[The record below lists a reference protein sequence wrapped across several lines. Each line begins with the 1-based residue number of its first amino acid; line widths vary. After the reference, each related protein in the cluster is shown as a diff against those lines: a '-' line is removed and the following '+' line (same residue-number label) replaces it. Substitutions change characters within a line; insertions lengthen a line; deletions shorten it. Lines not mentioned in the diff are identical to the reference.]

1 MEADGAVSGNGGPCF
16 KVRIGATDKDFSRF
30 VGRRVGV
37 EVWSWTRRW
46 RGGVSL
52 SSSSIGD
59 EHRFHNLY
67 EHGVGYKN
75 SKYVFSF
82 DLVSGEVESDLFDVL
97 GEKGVVSKKGGG
109 NRSRGNGV
117 V

>member
-1 MEADGAVSGNGGPCF
+1 MEADGTVGGNGGPCF
-16 KVRIGATDKDFSRF
+16 KVGIGAADDDFSRF
-30 VGRRVGV
+30 VGRRVSV
-37 EVWSWTRRW
+37 EVWSWTRSW
-46 RGGVSL
+46 RRGVSL

-75 SKYVFSF
+75 SKDVFSF
-82 DLVSGEVESDLFDVL
+82 DLVSGEVELDLFDVL
-97 GEKGVVSKKGGG
+97 GEKGVVAKKGSG